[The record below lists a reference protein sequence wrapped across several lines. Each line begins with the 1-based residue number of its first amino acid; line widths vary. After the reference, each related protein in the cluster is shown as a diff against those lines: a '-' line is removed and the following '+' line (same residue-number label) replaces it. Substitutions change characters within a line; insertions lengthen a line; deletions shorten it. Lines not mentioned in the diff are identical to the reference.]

1 MTSIVTRF
9 IAAIVIALA
18 MYAPASAYPDK
29 PVRLIVN
36 FGAGG
41 STDTV
46 ARLLANKAS
55 ELLEGNIVAENKPGA
70 GGTIG
75 VAHLA
80 QQDGDGYWIGTC
92 NMPAVAIV
100 PQLRS
105 VPYDPSKDVVQ
116 VAAVMPYEY
125 GIFARKDAPYDSWE
139 ELVAYAQENPGKV
152 TYGSVGTGTTN
163 HLTMERI
170 GRDLGIEWRHAPFK
184 AGTNAVAALAGG
196 HVDLVNN
203 TIGPVLSALRAGRIK
218 PILVTS
224 ERRFDVM
231 PDTPTMSE
239 KGLGFSQISYM
250 SIIAPAGIPDDI
262 RAKVEA
268 AFKAAVED
276 QEVQKAAN
284 KLDLRPAFMSGEDYT
299 ELLVKMRKEWGEVL
313 DNLDLKEK
321 AN

>member
-1 MTSIVTRF
+1 MRSYVTKF
-9 IAAIVIALA
+9 VAAVAIALT
-18 MYAPASAYPDK
+18 MYAPASAYPEK
-29 PVRLIVN
+29 PIRLVVN

-55 ELLEGNIVAENKPGA
+55 EVLGGDIVVENKTGA

-75 VAHLA
+75 VAHVA
-80 QQDGDGYWIGTC
+80 QQEPDGYWIGTC

-105 VPYDPSKDVVQ
+105 VPYDPSEDIVQ
-116 VAAVMPYEY
+116 IAAVMPYEY
-125 GIFARKDAPYDSWE
+125 GIFARKDAPYDTWE
-139 ELVAYAQENPGKV
+139 ELVAYAKKNPGEV

-163 HLTMERI
+163 HLAMERI
-170 GRDLGIEWRHAPFK
+170 AREVGIEWRHAPFK
-184 AGTNAVAALAGG
+184 AGTKAVAALAGG

-203 TIGPVLSALRAGRIK
+203 TIGPVLSALRAGQIK

-224 ERRFDVM
+224 ERRFDAL

-239 KGLGFSQISYM
+239 KGLSFSQISYM
-250 SIIAPAGIPDDI
+250 SIIAPAGIPEDVRGEI
-262 RAKVEA
+262 EA

-276 QEVQKAAN
+276 EGVQKAAN
-284 KLDLRPAFMSGEDYT
+284 KLDLRPAFMPGKDYT
-299 ELLVKMRKEWGEVL
+299 ALLAKMEKEWGEVL
-313 DNLDLKEK
+313 DSLGLKGK
-321 AN
+321 AK